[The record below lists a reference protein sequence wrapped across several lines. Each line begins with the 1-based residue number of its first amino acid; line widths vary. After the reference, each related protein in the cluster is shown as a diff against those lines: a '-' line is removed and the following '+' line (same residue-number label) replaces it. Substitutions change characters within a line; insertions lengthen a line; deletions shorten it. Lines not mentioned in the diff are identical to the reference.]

1 LGTEEPAQ
9 AEQAATPPR
18 LQDAAVRVGAH
29 AIGAIGTRLELAS
42 VEIAAARERTIA
54 SLLLVGAAF
63 ACAILAL
70 GVATFGVIAYFWD
83 ISRFAAI
90 ALVALAYLVA
100 TALLWLRFSTMR
112 RNAPPIFAS
121 TVEALRRDAAR
132 LGGGAE

>member
-1 LGTEEPAQ
+1 LATEERPQ
-9 AEQAATPPR
+9 ADEAAAPPR
-18 LQDAAVRVGAH
+18 LQDAAARLGAH
-29 AIGAIGTRLELAS
+29 AIGALGTRLELAS
-42 VEIAAARERTIA
+42 VEVAAARERTIA

-70 GVATFGVIAYFWD
+70 GVATLGVIAYFWD
-83 ISRFAAI
+83 TSRFTAI
-90 ALVALAYLVA
+90 TLVTLAYLVA

-132 LGGGAE
+132 LGGGPE